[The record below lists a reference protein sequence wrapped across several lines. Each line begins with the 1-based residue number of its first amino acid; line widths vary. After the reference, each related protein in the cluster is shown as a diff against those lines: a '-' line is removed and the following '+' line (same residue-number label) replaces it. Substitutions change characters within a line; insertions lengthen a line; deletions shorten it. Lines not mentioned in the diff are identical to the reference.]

1 MPSLRDIRD
10 RIKSVKNTRKITRAM
25 KLVAGAKLQRA
36 TQAALAAKPYQDTL
50 NRVLGRVVEAAGDV
64 EHPLLTKPTNETDV
78 LVLTMSADRG
88 LCGNFNSNINKATL
102 KGIRELQDAGKTVKV
117 VCYGKKVR
125 EFLKVRPNIDIDQA
139 TVDIDPK
146 DYAELADALAERLVA
161 DLTSDKVSQVMLA
174 YNEYKSVMEQE
185 TRFVQVLPMQIDDAD
200 APAASPSD
208 AGGDAGAGSVEYLYE
223 PDGDQI
229 LSTLLPMA
237 LKGRLLQAFLETQ
250 AGEQAKRMTAMDAAT
265 RNASDLID
273 SLSLVYNRA
282 RQAAITKE
290 LIEIVSGA
298 EAL

>member
-50 NRVLGRVVEAAGDV
+50 TRVLERVVEGAGDI
-64 EHPLLTKPTNETDV
+64 EHPLLTRPKNETDV
-78 LVLTMSADRG
+78 LVLALSADRG

-102 KGIRELQDAGKTVKV
+102 AHVRELQEAGKSVKV
-117 VCYGKKVR
+117 VCFGKKVR
-125 EFLKVRPNIDIDQA
+125 DFLKARPNIDIDSA
-139 TVDIDPK
+139 TVDIDPA
-146 DYAELADALAERLVA
+146 DYADIADALADRLVA
-161 DLTSDKVSQVMLA
+161 ELTADSVGQVMVC

-185 TRFVQVLPMQIDDAD
+185 TRFVQVLPMQIDD
-200 APAASPSD
+200 
-208 AGGDAGAGSVEYLYE
+208 GDDGESAGSGEGAAATIEYLYE
-223 PDGDQI
+223 PDGDEI

-273 SLSLVYNRA
+273 NLSLVYNRA

>member
-50 NRVLGRVVEAAGDV
+50 TRVLGRVVEGAGDI
-64 EHPLLTKPTNETDV
+64 EHPLLTRPKNETDV
-78 LVLTMSADRG
+78 LVLALSADRG

-102 KGIRELQDAGKTVKV
+102 AHVRELQEAGKSVKV
-117 VCYGKKVR
+117 VCFGKKVR
-125 EFLKVRPNIDIDQA
+125 DFLKARPNIDIDSA
-139 TVDIDPK
+139 TVDIDPA
-146 DYAELADALAERLVA
+146 DYADIADALADRLVA
-161 DLTSDKVSQVMLA
+161 ELTADSVSQVMLC

-185 TRFVQVLPMQIDDAD
+185 TRFVQVLPMQIDDGGNGES
-200 APAASPSD
+200 AAS
-208 AGGDAGAGSVEYLYE
+208 GEGAAATIEYLYE
-223 PDGDQI
+223 PDGDEI

-273 SLSLVYNRA
+273 NLSLVYNRA